1 MEDVKN
7 FECAIC
13 GRMWTS
19 VKDRIKCETNCLEV
33 QEALEKQMEEDIKKK
48 ERMEAETSINKELD
62 VLFTQ
67 YDKVSHMIADY
78 CKKYENEDIYDKV
91 TNRYIPRNFFDLIF

>member
-1 MEDVKN
+1 MEDMKT

-19 VKDRIKCETNCLEV
+19 VKDRAKCEAQCLDN
-33 QEALEKQMEEDIKKK
+33 QEALEKQMEEENKKK
-48 ERMEAETSINKELD
+48 AKLDAEAAINNELD
-62 VLFTQ
+62 NLISQ

-78 CKKYENEDIYDKV
+78 YKKYEDEDIYDKV
-91 TNRYIPRNFFDLIF
+91 VNRYIPRNFFDFIF